1 MYNLPYMAQDES
13 FRGEKRYIKPSLK
26 NPRGRG
32 RRIDG
37 GKNFDDNDPD
47 MDRESILRGKMGV
60 ALLIKTAKFT
70 CIDARSFFG
79 N

>member
-1 MYNLPYMAQDES
+1 MAQDES

-47 MDRESILRGKMGV
+47 MDRVHPPGENGGSI
-60 ALLIKTAKFT
+60 TY
-70 CIDARSFFG
+70 
-79 N
+79 